1 LSGIESKLFVFTSTE
16 SSRFTTQFISESDP
30 NNPVFVGIRSVFCKA
45 LERCLEHPE
54 ELGGLFKK
62 YERRLYMYVVY
73 CQNKPMS
80 EFIVSEH
87 IDTYFEVSSN

>member
-1 LSGIESKLFVFTSTE
+1 MFVYV
-16 SSRFTTQFISESDP
+16 
-30 NNPVFVGIRSVFCKA
+30 VFCSVFCKA
-45 LERCLEHPE
+45 LERCVDHPE

-62 YERRLYMYVVY
+62 YERKLHMYVVY

-87 IDTYFEVSSN
+87 IDTYFEVGYLKKIHLLSFS